1 MVTRV
6 TQSLTRSD
14 QEIVQ
19 RSDVIKVTHSHL
31 STRNRMMDGCQ
42 QKWQMWSGIVEKPWR
57 ESHTASQDTSQSV
70 YCIKLLHVAATIT
83 CALMYRCITWHNNT
97 SYWHRVKPLS
107 LYNSDSDLFT
117 FITSERLSCQASPP
131 IQRGGR
137 ELDPCSTLII
147 FKAISLKC
155 LM

>member
-1 MVTRV
+1 MTVSRHTPHDGVENTWPVNTMVTRV

-83 CALMYRCITWHNNT
+83 CALMYRCIT
-97 SYWHRVKPLS
+97 
-107 LYNSDSDLFT
+107 
-117 FITSERLSCQASPP
+117 
-131 IQRGGR
+131 
-137 ELDPCSTLII
+137 
-147 FKAISLKC
+147 
-155 LM
+155 